1 MAKLRRVEIILLSLS
16 AALALV
22 IWFRPQNGEVR
33 SSLAS
38 VRNSLASVRNNE
50 SLAAVETLLVT
61 RRMAKY
67 MTSH

>member
-38 VRNSLASVRNNE
+38 VRNNE

>member
-22 IWFRPQNGEVR
+22 MWFRPQNGEVR
-33 SSLAS
+33 S
-38 VRNSLASVRNNE
+38 SLASVRNNE